1 LTGGSNIGGRSGI
14 AVSGQVWDD
23 GGGGRGDGVPR
34 QSPDV
39 HGRRPGRPLVA
50 IWFMLLLAALVAAV
64 IGLGTAAK
72 WLFIV
77 AVVLLVMGLAGLGR
91 GRRTRV

>member
-1 LTGGSNIGGRSGI
+1 MP
-14 AVSGQVWDD
+14 GQVWDD
-23 GGGGRGDGVPR
+23 DGVGRGDGVPR
-34 QSPDV
+34 QPPDV

-50 IWFMLLLAALVAAV
+50 TWLMFVVAALVAAV
-64 IGLGTAAK
+64 IGFGTTAK
-72 WLFIV
+72 WLFII